1 MQPLRVL
8 LNRHRLLALLLLAC
22 ALMVKAAVPTG
33 FMIERHG
40 ATLTIENCVD
50 APNGMVGQMAHA
62 LPGES
67 MHGKAM
73 ASKAMDGKG
82 GHNKTAGPCPYAALG
97 MAPLA
102 GTDAVLLDLALI
114 FILAAGLTAVPS
126 APLRRISF
134 LRPPLRGPPARA

>member
-1 MQPLRVL
+1 M
-8 LNRHRLLALLLLAC
+8 LLLVC

-40 ATLTIENCVD
+40 GTLTIENCVD
-50 APNGMVGQMAHA
+50 APNGMIDQMIHA

-73 ASKAMDGKG
+73 AGKSMDGKAMDGKG

-102 GTDAVLLDLALI
+102 GTDAVLLELALI